1 MNPLKPL
8 KLVATNLAIIESD
21 FASCD
26 KDDRIYFDTE
36 IAGFGIRFRSGGTR
50 TWILQYKFEG
60 SDKRLTLGPYPG
72 ITPKAARSLAQ
83 DKLASIWKGVDPQQ
97 AKRDARTK
105 AQALITLGAVID
117 NYLITK
123 QTKLRP
129 SSLSDARRY
138 LLVRWKPLHGLP
150 ISDIS
155 RQQIANILDKLE
167 QTGSVAAARAR
178 ANLSTLFK
186 WAMGHGYVDHNPV
199 IGTINPD
206 PRIARERVLSDDE
219 LLAIW
224 HACGD
229 DDFGTIVKLLTLT
242 GQRRSEV
249 GAMAWSEFNDGIWTI
264 PSARTKNKKAHVLPL
279 PQACWSIINSVKHRD
294 GIDYLFGNNNNQG
307 YRSWSLS
314 KQLLDKRC
322 GLSDWTLHDLRRTF
336 RTGLGKLGIAPHI
349 AELVINHRKG
359 GVEAVYDRYRYEPEI
374 AAALTMWTEHV
385 RSIIEGTEPTVVP
398 LRKGIS
404 GIPA

>member
-1 MNPLKPL
+1 MKPL
-8 KLVATNLAIIESD
+8 KLVATNMATIEAD

-36 IAGFGIRFRSGGTR
+36 IAGFGIRYRRGGAK
-50 TWILQYKFEG
+50 TWVLQYKFDG

-72 ITPKAARSLAQ
+72 ITAKAARTIAQ
-83 DKLASIWKGVDPQQ
+83 DKLADIWKGIDPQA
-97 AKRDARTK
+97 AKRDAKAK
-105 AQALITLGAVID
+105 AQAQITLRTVID
-117 NYLITK
+117 NYLVAK
-123 QTKLRP
+123 QAKLRP
-129 SSLSDARRY
+129 SSLSEAKRY
-138 LLVRWKPLHGLP
+138 LLVSWKALHGLP
-150 ISDIS
+150 ISTIS
-155 RQQIANILDKLE
+155 RQQVANILDKLE
-167 QTGSVAAARAR
+167 RTGSVAAARAR

-186 WAMGHGYVDHNPV
+186 WAMGHGYVDHNPIV
-199 IGTINPD
+199 GTINPD
-206 PRIARERVLSDDE
+206 PRTTRERILTDDE

-224 HACGD
+224 QACGD
-229 DDFGTIVKLLTLT
+229 DDFGTIVRLLVLT

-249 GAMAWSEFNDGIWTI
+249 GAMAWSELKDGIWTI
-264 PSARTKNKKAHVLPL
+264 PSDRTKNKKAHALPL
-279 PQACWSIINSVKHRD
+279 PRSCWSIIDGVKHRD
-294 GIDYLFGNNNNQG
+294 GIDHLFGSNGHG

-374 AAALTMWTEHV
+374 AAALTMWAQHIG
-385 RSIIEGTEPTVVP
+385 SITEGTEPTVVP
-398 LRKGIS
+398 LRKGIAAS
-404 GIPA
+404 